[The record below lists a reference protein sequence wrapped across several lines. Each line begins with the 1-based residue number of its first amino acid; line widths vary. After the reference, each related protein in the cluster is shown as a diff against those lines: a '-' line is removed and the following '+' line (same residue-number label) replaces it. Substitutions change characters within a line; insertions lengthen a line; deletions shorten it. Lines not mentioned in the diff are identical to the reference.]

1 MQARDRRSRKAK
13 VAKKWSSTLGE
24 WVEQTE
30 PVSTKQSGSS
40 RSRSRSAVKG
50 AQEDAAEGGSK
61 RSVRGREKT
70 GLRGAVAPVLAITSL
85 CLSSKSADKAAMEE
99 DGNKDDGVSASKKR
113 RLESASS
120 WGGQGASAKP
130 QAVEGPGEG
139 GRSAPVEVK
148 KEVAEE
154 SPSKGWWGG
163 SAPVEVKKEVAEESP
178 SKGWWGG
185 SFSKFMRS

>member
-1 MQARDRRSRKAK
+1 MKQSEDEDQLQARDRRSRKPK

-40 RSRSRSAVKG
+40 RARSHSAVKG

-70 GLRGAVAPVLAITSL
+70 GLGGAVAPVLAITSL
-85 CLSSKSADKAAMEE
+85 ITSSSKSADKAAMEE
-99 DGNKDDGVSASKKR
+99 DGNKEDGGSASKKR
-113 RLESASS
+113 RLQSASS
-120 WGGQGASAKP
+120 GGGQGASAKP

-163 SAPVEVKKEVAEESP
+163 
-178 SKGWWGG
+178 GL